1 MDYQVL
7 RYEVRDAIATNTLI
21 RPAADRARD
30 LAMDS
35 EFFTGAIRPDADL
48 AVRCVVVTGP
58 GSAFC
63 TGG

>member
-1 MDYQVL
+1 MDDQVL
-7 RYEVRDAIATNTLI
+7 RYEVKDAIVTITLN
-21 RPAADRARD
+21 RLAADRARD

-48 AVRCVVVTGP
+48 AVRCVVVTGS